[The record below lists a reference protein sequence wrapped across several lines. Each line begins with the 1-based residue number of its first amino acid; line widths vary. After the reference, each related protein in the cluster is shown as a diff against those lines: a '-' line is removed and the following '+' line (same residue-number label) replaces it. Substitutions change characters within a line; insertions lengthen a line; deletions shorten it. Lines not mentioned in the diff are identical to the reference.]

1 MRQAVVIGLGIF
13 GSNIAKTLFENG
25 FDVVA
30 IDKKKEMVQKMAN
43 LSTRAIV
50 ADATDKSI
58 LETIGI
64 QQDDI
69 VIVSF
74 GEDLAASTLL
84 TLHLKELGVKTIIV
98 KAPHEDHKRILEMVG
113 ATEVIIPEQEM
124 AKRVA
129 KSIIAPNVLDFLS
142 LSDGYVISEVAP
154 PESFIGKTFSDL
166 HLRSRFKVTVLAIRD
181 ALTDHVRMVPAA
193 SFIIKDSDVLIVIG
207 REEDVQK
214 LK

>member
-30 IDKKKEMVQKMAN
+30 IDKKKEMVQRMAN

-64 QQDDI
+64 QPDDI

-181 ALTDHVRMVPAA
+181 ALTDHLRMVPAA

-207 REEDVQK
+207 REEDVRK

>member
-64 QQDDI
+64 QADDI

-181 ALTDHVRMVPAA
+181 ALTDHLRMVPAA

-207 REEDVQK
+207 REEDVGK

>member
-64 QQDDI
+64 QPDDI

-181 ALTDHVRMVPAA
+181 ALTDHLRMVPAA

>member
-1 MRQAVVIGLGIF
+1 MKQVVVIGLGIF

-30 IDKKKEMVQKMAN
+30 IDRSKEMVQRMAN
-43 LSTRAIV
+43 FATRAIV
-50 ADATDKSI
+50 ADATDRSI

-64 QQDDI
+64 QPDDL

-129 KSIIAPNVLDFLS
+129 KSIISPNMLDFLA
-142 LSDGYVISEVAP
+142 LSEGYVISEVAP
-154 PESFIGKTFSDL
+154 PESFIGKSFNDL
-166 HLRSRFKVTVLAIRD
+166 HLRSRFQVTVLAIRD
-181 ALTDHVRMVPAA
+181 ALTDHVQMVPSA
-193 SFIIKDSDVLIVIG
+193 SFVIKDSDILVVIG
-207 REEDVQK
+207 NEEDIK
-214 LK
+214 KMK

>member
-64 QQDDI
+64 QPDDI

-181 ALTDHVRMVPAA
+181 ALTDHLRMVPAA

-207 REEDVQK
+207 REEDVGK

>member
-1 MRQAVVIGLGIF
+1 MKQVVVIGLGIF
-13 GSNIAKTLFENG
+13 GSNIARMLFENG

-30 IDKKKEMVQKMAN
+30 IDKNKEMVQKMAN
-43 LSTRAIV
+43 FSTRAIV

-64 QQDDI
+64 QPDDL

-98 KAPHEDHKRILEMVG
+98 KAPHEDHKRILQMVG

-129 KSIIAPNVLDFLS
+129 KSIITPNVLDFLA

-154 PESFIGKTFSDL
+154 PASFVGKSFNDL
-166 HLRSRFKVTVLAIRD
+166 HLRSRFQVTVLAIRD
-181 ALTDHVRMVPAA
+181 ALTDQVRMVPSA
-193 SFIIKDSDVLIVIG
+193 SFIIKDSDILVVIG
-207 REEDVQK
+207 KEEDVRK
-214 LK
+214 MK

>member
-30 IDKKKEMVQKMAN
+30 IDKKKEMVQRMAN

-64 QQDDI
+64 QPDDI

-129 KSIIAPNVLDFLS
+129 KSLIAPNVLDFLS

-166 HLRSRFKVTVLAIRD
+166 HLRSRFQVTVLAIRD
-181 ALTDHVRMVPAA
+181 ALTDQVRMVPSA

-207 REEDVQK
+207 REEDVRK

>member
-64 QQDDI
+64 QPDDI

-166 HLRSRFKVTVLAIRD
+166 HLRSRFQVTVLAIRD

-207 REEDVQK
+207 RVEDVGK

>member
-1 MRQAVVIGLGIF
+1 MKQVVVIGLGIF
-13 GSNIAKTLFENG
+13 GSNIARTLFENG

-30 IDKKKEMVQKMAN
+30 IDKNKDMVQRMAS

-64 QQDDI
+64 QPDDL

-98 KAPHEDHKRILEMVG
+98 KAPHEDHKRILQMVG

-129 KSIIAPNVLDFLS
+129 KSIISPNMLDFLA

-154 PESFIGKTFSDL
+154 PESFIGKSLSDV
-166 HLRSRFKVTVLAIRD
+166 HLRSRFQVTVLAIRD
-181 ALTDHVRMVPAA
+181 ALTDQVRMVPSA
-193 SFIIKDSDVLIVIG
+193 SFIIKDSDILVVIG
-207 REEDVQK
+207 KEEDIK
-214 LK
+214 KMK